1 MELLVDGQQTGVIGA
16 FANLEDI
23 LARIASDQDGKDRV
37 VWSVKLNGKNY
48 SETVPHDSQGII
60 IDDIRSLEIDTM
72 DRTEI
77 VQDFLRNGGNMV
89 EILYES
95 AKKIS
100 GIFRKADEK
109 EANKHYAEFI
119 DLYRNFFYML
129 QQSVD
134 TLGIDFDTTDINGSS
149 VNERLMSQ
157 QKLFDHM
164 IHIQEQ
170 EDWIILADL
179 LEYELAPIL
188 REFGGIF
195 QTFKDINNN

>member
-1 MELLVDGQQTGVIGA
+1 MELLVDGQQTGMIGA

-23 LARIASDQDGKDRV
+23 LARIASDQDGRDRV
-37 VWSVKLNGKNY
+37 VWSVKLNGQNY
-48 SETVPHDSQGII
+48 SETVPHDSKGII

-72 DRTEI
+72 GRTEI

-100 GIFRKADEK
+100 GIFRKTDEK
-109 EANKHYAEFI
+109 EANKYFAEFI

-129 QQSVD
+129 QQSGD
-134 TLGIDFDTTDINGSS
+134 IMEINFDTADIKGSS
-149 VNERLMSQ
+149 VNERLMTL
-157 QKLFDHM
+157 QKLFDQM
-164 IHIQEQ
+164 IHVQEQ
-170 EDWIILADL
+170 EDWIMLADL

>member
-16 FANLEDI
+16 FANLVDI

-48 SETVPHDSQGII
+48 SEIVPHDSQGII